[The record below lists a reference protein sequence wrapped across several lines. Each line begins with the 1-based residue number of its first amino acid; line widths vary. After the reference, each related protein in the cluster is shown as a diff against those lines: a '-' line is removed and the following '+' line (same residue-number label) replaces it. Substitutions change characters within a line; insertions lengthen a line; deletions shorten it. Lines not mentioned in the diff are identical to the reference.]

1 MKNWMKE
8 YKWQIVVI
16 LLAVT
21 VMSVFISRKEGYHM
35 DEVLSFEFANA
46 EYTPWIVPWQPE
58 GRPATFV
65 YNEIETGDFWETTG
79 NWIKYTLDYWING
92 EDSVPYSYEG
102 KVYVQS
108 VWISR
113 EEFKEFVTTGPKD
126 RFNLVSVYYNEIRDS
141 HPPLFYMCFH
151 LVCSVVSGIMEPWMG
166 GLVNLTAMVIC
177 CIFLIKIGILLTGEK
192 WAGTLAVLLYCLS
205 TGGIGTV
212 VLIRMYCMLTCF
224 CVISLYFHLKK
235 WQRGDFRVGNKLLIF
250 MTVCGFWTQY
260 YFVFYAIFMAAVTV
274 LGLLFTKKGK
284 QALYYI
290 RSMIIAAAIGLCT
303 FPYAVSDVLEGSTGR
318 DVVSNLLGGSQEWSE
333 RMKSFGGMLC
343 GGICGKSLGMAI
355 LGLLIVIAVIICLTV
370 KEKRKEITK
379 DRIVQGAMV
388 VMPAVCYFLVTA
400 QISPFYAD
408 RYIMPT
414 YAFFALIF
422 ALVLEW
428 CVKCLGEWAEKK
440 KGTLSL
446 CKNILLKGM
455 PVVLAGAL
463 GIISVANYGESYL
476 YIGYSDQ
483 LDVARQYADY
493 PCLCIYDGVTFYENV
508 PEFTIYEET
517 LVLTCCELEERC
529 QFDLLVDCEDVVVL
543 IKRNVDEEWVH
554 QMMRNKY
561 GYNNYELIFRDTI
574 YGEKIF
580 FYRNQRET
588 L

>member
-1 MKNWMKE
+1 MKE
-8 YKWQIVVI
+8 YKWQIAVI
-16 LLAVT
+16 LLAVS
-21 VMSVFISRKEGYHM
+21 VMSVFISQKEGYHM

-58 GRPATFV
+58 GRFATFV
-65 YNEIETGDFWETTG
+65 YNEIETGDFWETVG

-92 EDSVPYSYEG
+92 EDSIAYNYEG

-141 HPPLFYMCFH
+141 HPPLFYMCLH
-151 LVCSVVSGIMEPWMG
+151 LVCSVFSGIMSPWLG
-166 GLVNLTAMVIC
+166 ALVNLTAMVIC

-192 WAGTLAVLLYCLS
+192 RAGTLAILLYCLS

-235 WQRGDFRVGNKLLIF
+235 WQSGDWRVGNKLLIF

-260 YFVFYAIFMAAVTV
+260 YFIFFAIFMAGVTV
-274 LGLLFTKKGK
+274 LGLLFTKRGK

-290 RSMIIAAAIGLCT
+290 RSMVIAAAIGLCT

-318 DVVSNLLGGSQEWSE
+318 DVVSNLLGGSGEWAE

-343 GGICGKSLGMAI
+343 GGICGKSLGMA
-355 LGLLIVIAVIICLTV
+355 LLVLLIVIAAVICLTV
-370 KEKRKEITK
+370 KEKRKELTK

-388 VMPAVCYFLVTA
+388 VLPAACYFLVTA
-400 QISPFYAD
+400 LISPFYAD

-414 YAFFALIF
+414 YAFLALLFAV
-422 ALVLEW
+422 VLEW
-428 CVKCLGEWAEKK
+428 YVRY
-440 KGTLSL
+440 LSQWIGSKQGL
-446 CKNILLKGM
+446 RAI
-455 PVVLAGAL
+455 PVLLAGVL
-463 GIISVANYGESYL
+463 GIISVASYGNSYL
-476 YIGYSDQ
+476 YVGYSDQ
-483 LDVARQYADY
+483 LEMAKKYADY

-508 PEFTIYEET
+508 PEFAIYEET

-529 QFDLLVDCEDVVVL
+529 QFDLLVDREDVVVL

-554 QMMRNKY
+554 QMMQNKY
-561 GYNNYELIFRDTI
+561 GYNNYELIFTDNI

-580 FYRNQRET
+580 FYSHQEET
-588 L
+588 V